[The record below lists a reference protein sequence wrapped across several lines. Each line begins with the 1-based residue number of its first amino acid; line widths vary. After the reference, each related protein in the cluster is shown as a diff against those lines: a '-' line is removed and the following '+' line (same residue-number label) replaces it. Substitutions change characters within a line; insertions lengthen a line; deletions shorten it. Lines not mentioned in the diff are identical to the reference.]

1 MDKPKQRKRD
11 SARYEEGDITMRI
24 GSEHKRRI
32 TAEISELGT
41 LGPDKRLL
49 VGSV

>member
-24 GSEHKRRI
+24 GSEHKGRV
-32 TAEISELGT
+32 TAELSEFGT
-41 LGPDKRLL
+41 RSPDKRLL

>member
-11 SARYEEGDITMRI
+11 SARNEEGDITMRI
-24 GSEHKRRI
+24 GSEHMRRV
-32 TAEISELGT
+32 TAELSVFGT
-41 LGPDKRLL
+41 LSPDKRLL